1 MQKAEGPGDTPEWKI
16 KLGLLGP
23 FARAKFA
30 VSIGATA
37 RTVKNWADG
46 KTDPSDATIERIKKQ
61 LSKIKGGK

>member
-1 MQKAEGPGDTPEWKI
+1 MQKEEGPGGIPEWKI

-30 VSIGATA
+30 VGIGATA

-46 KTDPSDATIERIKKQ
+46 KTIPSDATIERIKKQ
-61 LSKIKGGK
+61 LTKLKGQK